1 MTDPN
6 GAAIYGAPWIPS
18 MYPLYVSSHIP
29 APWIRHGVWSIG
41 FIHHGKNWKI
51 HARIT
56 MSAAYDLGGFGI
68 MCSDE
73 NKAALWNHRTLESSG
88 GGLWVYGELNQNR
101 GNLQV
106 PKNRWRMDVYSP
118 QSYGNNGFWHRP
130 TFHQSCHSKMP
141 AENWITFYIPSGNL
155 T

>member
-118 QSYGNNGFWHRP
+118 SHMVTMAFDTDPHF
-130 TFHQSCHSKMP
+130 TK
-141 AENWITFYIPSGNL
+141 AAIPRCRQKTGL
-155 T
+155 HFTYPLAI